1 VQDYLAA
8 WAAGTAAGATGLAPL
23 AHTNLAL
30 ELLPPPS
37 GPPGAVY
44 SAAVAFSHASFEALP
59 AVFLGV
65 PSAAFAAGALPA
77 HALALQGRG
86 REALELTLNSLA
98 SSALLALA
106 LAPLSLALVP
116 ALYPLVRPHT
126 PLLLLGLVLAL
137 AATEGRPRAAL
148 ASLLVF
154 ALSGLLGVLALATP
168 LVRGDALFALLTGL
182 FGLPALLGA
191 LGTRTA
197 PVPGAPDGGTR
208 PPLRWLLAG
217 VLAGALS
224 GLVPA
229 VSGTMLSAL
238 LFLALEG
245 SPRAFLAVNASL
257 AGSRLL
263 YDALATQTL
272 GKARSGAAA
281 AFAAG
286 LPPGDSP
293 GVALALAGGVAAL
306 LLAAALAR
314 AVAVPFARL
323 AQGRDTAALSHA
335 GVFAAA
341 LLAVAWRAGPEGL
354 LVAAAGAA
362 IGALP
367 LLLGVKRSHAM
378 GCLVLPSVLHGL
390 LGPGR
395 LAVLLAGAIGL
406 N

>member
-1 VQDYLAA
+1 
-8 WAAGTAAGATGLAPL
+8 
-23 AHTNLAL
+23 
-30 ELLPPPS
+30 
-37 GPPGAVY
+37 
-44 SAAVAFSHASFEALP
+44 
-59 AVFLGV
+59 
-65 PSAAFAAGALPA
+65 
-77 HALALQGRG
+77 
-86 REALELTLNSLA
+86 
-98 SSALLALA
+98 
-106 LAPLSLALVP
+106 
-116 ALYPLVRPHT
+116 
-126 PLLLLGLVLAL
+126 
-137 AATEGRPRAAL
+137 
-148 ASLLVF
+148 
-154 ALSGLLGVLALATP
+154 
-168 LVRGDALFALLTGL
+168 
-182 FGLPALLGA
+182 
-191 LGTRTA
+191 
-197 PVPGAPDGGTR
+197 
-208 PPLRWLLAG
+208 

-286 LPPGDSP
+286 LLPGDSL